1 MVPWQQLIEAESEE
15 RGSDQEERASVKERA
30 GAQGREMVESKW
42 SGEGV
47 QECKGAEMRIRREC
61 KGEGEQGGGGAWEL
75 EGVIVCEGECGSK
88 GKRAKEE
95 G

>member
-1 MVPWQQLIEAESEE
+1 M
-15 RGSDQEERASVKERA
+15 
-30 GAQGREMVESKW
+30 
-42 SGEGV
+42 

-75 EGVIVCEGECGSK
+75 EGAIVHEGECRSK